1 MLTTM
6 KAMKSLRTTQMMF
19 QGGPMLNLQQSM
31 YLRPSPSMWMLTSM
45 PQRYF
50 TGKTEDGYKWRT
62 PKLRLRKVKRI
73 PAPGLNLKIPA
84 DLDAETFLRQIG
96 GDCDDIADKFESIDE
111 IFTESTYHMKK
122 RGVPVKQRKY
132 IRRCVEQLRAGVL
145 TFEYLGRRTCLDRVR
160 D

>member
-1 MLTTM
+1 MLH
-6 KAMKSLRTTQMMF
+6 AQ
-19 QGGPMLNLQQSM
+19 PSM
-31 YLRPSPSMWMLTSM
+31 YLRPSPSMWMLTSL
-45 PQRYF
+45 PQRGF

-73 PAPGLNLKIPA
+73 PAPGLDLKIPA

-96 GDCDDIADKFESIDE
+96 GDCDDVADKFETIDE
-111 IFTESTYHMKK
+111 IFTEDTRLLKK

-132 IRRCVEQLRAGVL
+132 IMRCVEQLRAGVL